1 MNEVFKF
8 RETKLAQYEIQGD
21 LKDDFEFCPWTASSK
36 QGNLHFK
43 ISLDYNIKSLIL
55 IAFVALQRYSRDIPP
70 ISLHYFTKWH
80 KIHWGARIL
89 A

>member
-36 QGNLHFK
+36 QGNLHLK
-43 ISLDYNIKSLIL
+43 IS
-55 IAFVALQRYSRDIPP
+55 
-70 ISLHYFTKWH
+70 
-80 KIHWGARIL
+80 
-89 A
+89 